1 MGNLYQTHSDLS
13 LQTGAHLV
21 RVLNPWWLVW
31 SRDFFWWNF
40 ACACAQTRVPAYRG
54 CFAAF
59 AYFSR
64 VKVVFGLGNNNRE
77 RFILTKVK
85 LTSNKKT
92 WFISR
97 ILQVSE
103 KPFTCNHIPQKHTR
117 YVISGNLLFLASWY
131 YLYSFETQFLLTSGL
146 AEMLDVKFWNNVR
159 IPLHGSL
166 WKYLSWRGHR
176 RHFVNI
182 CRLSFLSRFLN
193 REMHDFKNF

>member
-1 MGNLYQTHSDLS
+1 MGRYTKLILS
-13 LQTGAHLV
+13 PRTGLGLV

-117 YVISGNLLFLASWY
+117 YVVSGILLIFGK
-131 YLYSFETQFLLTSGL
+131 LLL
-146 AEMLDVKFWNNVR
+146 PVFFWNQ
-159 IPLHGSL
+159 IFTHDGL
-166 WKYLSWRGHR
+166 R
-176 RHFVNI
+176 RHARCKI
-182 CRLSFLSRFLN
+182 L
-193 REMHDFKNF
+193 K